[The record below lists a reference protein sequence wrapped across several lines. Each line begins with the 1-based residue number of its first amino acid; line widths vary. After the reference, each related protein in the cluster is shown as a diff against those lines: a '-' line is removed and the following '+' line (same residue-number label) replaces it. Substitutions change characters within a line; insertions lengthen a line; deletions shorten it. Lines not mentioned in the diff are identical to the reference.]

1 MTSDN
6 GQTVQDTVNGTAGGV
21 DNMLTVSSVDARYGQ
36 VQVLR
41 DISFNVPRGKVVV
54 ILGANG
60 AGKTTTL
67 RAICNMVTSG
77 GKVTLDGVD
86 ITRKDTADIVNMGVA
101 HVPQGR
107 GTFPEL
113 SVIDNLE
120 IGAYVRKDDISD
132 DIDRWF
138 QMFPRLKE
146 RKDQLAGSLSGGE
159 QQMLA
164 VARALMS
171 KPKLLL
177 LDEPSL
183 GLAPLII
190 EDLFATFRQLNS
202 ESGVTMLVV
211 EQNANLALDIA
222 THGYVLEAGEIV
234 LDGSAD
240 ELKNDSAVQDAYLG
254 A

>member
-1 MTSDN
+1 MTDVDTTSSN
-6 GQTVQDTVNGTAGGV
+6 GHDDPVKPV
-21 DNMLTVSSVDARYGQ
+21 MLSVTDLHARYGA
-36 VQVLR
+36 VEVLR
-41 DISFNVPRGKVVV
+41 GLSFEVPDGEVSV

-67 RAICNMVTSG
+67 RAICNMVSSSG
-77 GKVTLDGVD
+77 TVVLAGED
-86 ITRKDTADIVNMGVA
+86 ISKRNTADIVNLGVA

-113 SVIDNLE
+113 SVIDNLQ
-120 IGAYVRKDDISD
+120 IGGYVRKDDLSD

-146 RKDQLAGSLSGGE
+146 RRDQLAGSLSGGE

-171 KPKLLL
+171 RPKLVL

-190 EDLFATFRQLNS
+190 EDLFNTFTELNK

-211 EQNANLALDIA
+211 EQNANLALDLA
-222 THGYVLEAGEIV
+222 NWGYVLEAGEIV
-234 LDGSAD
+234 LDGSA
-240 ELKNDSAVQDAYLG
+240 EALKSDSAVQDAYLG